1 MHKAQSNNRVQT
13 AASRVVLC
21 SALTWS
27 LGRKTADSYIYM
39 RAECICAQVAEMLAD
54 WPFLIRA
61 GFSERGFRGATLFN
75 ADECAW
81 QSREYPPFN
90 VNLPAFTPGRD

>member
-1 MHKAQSNNRVQT
+1 
-13 AASRVVLC
+13 
-21 SALTWS
+21 
-27 LGRKTADSYIYM
+27 
-39 RAECICAQVAEMLAD
+39 MLAD